1 MLDQKEA
8 LKLATVKTIFSDV
21 ANVGRIAGP
30 ETTQFR
36 DVQKFISSAIMFHQ
50 VLVAVKEIDK
60 WKQSETLANR
70 SGNLGVENS
79 KGQTLLHI
87 CTSRCYHEAMS
98 QLLDLGE
105 INVDHQGKSGNTAL
119 HGVVNKS
126 GPYSISM
133 AIDLLKASAN
143 PTIKNGERESPLDIS
158 EKPEQDNKQIN
169 PMLMEELPVVREGG
183 GGVGLAEKDGRQSLG
198 KGIASVHEDAI
209 NACRETIIVLRN
221 IAFAEKSGSQPE
233 THIPLYGHVYDI
245 IYRSEKIGDKFQ
257 KMSHHPPRGDPRD
270 TEGSCRWI
278 HIPMNNVFR
287 PICRS
292 PTCSKY

>member
-60 WKQSETLANR
+60 WKQSETLANK

-158 EKPEQDNKQIN
+158 GKSEQDNKQIN
-169 PMLMEELPVVREGG
+169 PMLMEELQVVREGG
-183 GGVGLAEKDGRQSLG
+183 GGGACGEGWPSKPWERNCFCPWRRHKRMQGNNNSLTKHSFCG
-198 KGIASVHEDAI
+198 KEWITA
-209 NACRETIIVLRN
+209 RN
-221 IAFAEKSGSQPE
+221 SYSALWPR
-233 THIPLYGHVYDI
+233 V
-245 IYRSEKIGDKFQ
+245 R
-257 KMSHHPPRGDPRD
+257 HHL
-270 TEGSCRWI
+270 
-278 HIPMNNVFR
+278 
-287 PICRS
+287 
-292 PTCSKY
+292 